1 MFGIKTLLKEW
12 TSFVVWLFS
21 GINISSIDLIYASF
35 IWRNMIMNQ
44 LKDKIAIITGV
55 SRLKGIGAAI
65 CKELAE
71 TGYHIFFT
79 YWTEYDKEMPWSIKL
94 DEPSKLKEE
103 LMQRGVKVS
112 SMELDL
118 TEEDAPERLL
128 INVVEKLGYP
138 DILINNAAYSTNN
151 DFSNL
156 TAEELDKHYKVNVRA
171 TTLLSSL
178 FAQRF
183 DKKSGGRIVNIT
195 SGQFQGPMPGELAYA
210 TTKGAVDALTIT
222 LAAELAPL
230 GITVNAINPGPTD
243 TGWMTKE
250 IKTQLKPMF
259 PFGRIGE
266 PKDAAKII
274 KFLVSDEA
282 DWITGQVIHSEG
294 GFKR

>member
-1 MFGIKTLLKEW
+1 
-12 TSFVVWLFS
+12 
-21 GINISSIDLIYASF
+21 
-35 IWRNMIMNQ
+35 MNQ
-44 LKDKIAIITGV
+44 SIEEIAIVTGV

-71 TGYHIFFT
+71 AGYHIFFT
-79 YWTEYDKEMPWSIKL
+79 YWTDYDKKMPWSIDL
-94 DEPSKLKEE
+94 NEPMILKEE
-103 LMQRGVKVS
+103 LIKKGVKVS
-112 SMELDL
+112 CMELDL
-118 TEEDAPERLL
+118 TQYDAPEQLL
-128 INVVEKLGYP
+128 SRVSEQLGYP

-151 DFSNL
+151 DFSNI
-156 TAEELDKHYKVNVRA
+156 TSEELDKHYMVNVRA
-171 TTLLSSL
+171 TTLLSSK
-178 FAQRF
+178 FAQNF

-222 LAAELAPL
+222 LSAELAPL

-243 TGWMTKE
+243 TGWMTEE
-250 IKTQLKPMF
+250 IKSELTPMF

-266 PKDAAKII
+266 PKDVAKMI

-282 DWITGQVIHSEG
+282 DWITGQIIHSEG